1 MDTLEKYSRQ
11 RARERERRGREK
23 EREGERERLKQ
34 RRPQSELLS
43 VLQETQARTPFK
55 FWLTDCQEANDS

>member
-1 MDTLEKYSRQ
+1 MKKTK
-11 RARERERRGREK
+11 EK